1 MHMSIRHALACQMVM
16 MSTGCATLSEH
27 QCRSADWNVIG
38 LSDGQR
44 GYPPAR
50 IRDHQQACVRYQIE
64 PDVAAYESARARGIT
79 RYCTVDAGFQEGRKG
94 RGYWNTCPFD
104 SGPPFVAAYRRG
116 YDIYRVLAD
125 VDEVNRRIFNVE
137 GLAVAP
143 YLAADHRSAYQ
154 SQLFA
159 LYALRASLDD
169 LAWRMESARDQ
180 RKPAPDYVAPS
191 FP

>member
-1 MHMSIRHALACQMVM
+1 MSTRHALACLMVM
-16 MSTGCATLSEH
+16 VAVGCATLSRR
-27 QCRSADWNVIG
+27 QCRTADWEAIG

-44 GYPPAR
+44 GYPPGR
-50 IRDHQQACVRYQIE
+50 IGDHQQACIRYQIE
-64 PDVAAYESARARGIT
+64 PDVAAYESARTRGIT
-79 RYCTVDAGFQEGRKG
+79 RYCTVTAGFLEGRKG

-116 YDIYRVLAD
+116 FDIYRVHAD
-125 VDEVNRRIFNVE
+125 VNEVNRRIFNVE

-143 YLAADHRSAYQ
+143 YLSVDQRSAYQ

-169 LAWRMESARDQ
+169 LAWRMESAWDQ